1 MSGIK
6 NNLIQ
11 RKTFPLKNIAIH
23 RDLILRLKEGDG
35 KSFEILFQ
43 LVYPQLCAYANKFLN
58 DLDEAE
64 EIAQEVFYKLWENRS
79 RLDEDDSVKGYLFTS
94 VKNRC
99 LHFLEH
105 KKVRDNYSE
114 ILQYVYTHSQEDSAY
129 EVLVA
134 NELDKEFTKALEQLP
149 AQCRKVFELNRIE
162 GLKYAE
168 IASHLKISQ
177 KTVET
182 QMSRALH
189 KLKLQLKDYILV
201 LMLMHL

>member
-1 MSGIK
+1 M
-6 NNLIQ
+6 N
-11 RKTFPLKNIAIH
+11 NIAIH

-35 KSFEILFQ
+35 KSYEILFQ

-58 DLDEAE
+58 DMDEAE
-64 EIAQEVFYKLWENRS
+64 EITQEVFYRLWENRHL
-79 RLDEDDSVKGYLFTS
+79 LDEDDSVKGYLFTA

-105 KKVRDNYSE
+105 QKVKNKYSE
-114 ILQYVYTHSQEDSAY
+114 ILQYVYAHSQEDSAH
-129 EVLVA
+129 EILVA
-134 NELDKEFTKALEQLP
+134 NELDKEFSKALEHLP
-149 AQCRKVFELNRIE
+149 SQCRKIFELNRMQ

-201 LMLMHL
+201 LLLIPF

>member
-1 MSGIK
+1 LL
-6 NNLIQ
+6 NNL
-11 RKTFPLKNIAIH
+11 AIH
-23 RDLILRLKEGDG
+23 RDLILRLKEGDS
-35 KSFEILFQ
+35 KSYETLFQ

-58 DLDEAE
+58 DIDEAE
-64 EIAQEVFYKLWENRS
+64 EIVQEVFYKLWENRN
-79 RLDEDDSVKGYLFTS
+79 RLDEDDSVRGYLFTS

-105 KKVRDNYSE
+105 QKVKSNYSK
-114 ILQYVYTHSQEDSAY
+114 ILQYVYANSQEDSAH
-129 EVLVA
+129 EILVA
-134 NELDKEFTKALEQLP
+134 NELDKEFTRALERLP
-149 AQCRKVFELNRIE
+149 SECRKIFELNRVQ

-201 LMLMHL
+201 LLLIQF

>member
-1 MSGIK
+1 MIAPK
-6 NNLIQ
+6 PFLLNTL
-11 RKTFPLKNIAIH
+11 AIH

-58 DLDEAE
+58 DIDEAE
-64 EIAQEVFYKLWENRS
+64 EITQEVFYKLWENRHL
-79 RLDEDDSVKGYLFTS
+79 LDEDDSVKGYLFTS
-94 VKNRC
+94 VKNKC

-105 KKVRDNYSE
+105 QKVKNKYAE
-114 ILQYVYTHSQEDSAY
+114 ILQYVYANSREDSAH
-129 EVLVA
+129 EILVA
-134 NELDKEFTKALEQLP
+134 NELDNEYSKALERLP
-149 AQCRKVFELNRIE
+149 SECRKIFELNRLH
-162 GLKYAE
+162 GLKYSE
-168 IASHLKISQ
+168 IASRLKISQ

-201 LMLMHL
+201 LLLFHV

>member
-1 MSGIK
+1 L
-6 NNLIQ
+6 N
-11 RKTFPLKNIAIH
+11 NIAIH
-23 RDLILRLKEGDG
+23 RDLILRLKEGDS

-43 LVYPQLCAYANKFLN
+43 LVYPQLCGYANKFIN

-64 EIAQEVFYKLWENRS
+64 EITQEVFYKLWENREK
-79 RLDEDDSVKGYLFTS
+79 LDEDDSVKGYLFTA

-105 KKVRDNYSE
+105 QKVKNNYAE
-114 ILQYVYTHSQEDSAY
+114 ILQHVYTQARENSAH
-129 EVLVA
+129 EILVA
-134 NELDKEFTKALEQLP
+134 SELDNEFNKALSGLP
-149 AQCRKVFELNRIE
+149 SQCRKVFELNRIQ

-201 LMLMHL
+201 LALMQF